1 MTDSAWSFFHK
12 STLLRRCLQNHGI
25 WLELFAY
32 VSAKRSGLFSDVRT
46 SVLVDW
52 DGSEYNSKGTRNEVD
67 VLAVHN
73 VTPVF
78 ISCKMGVP
86 TPLALSEIKMLSDKF
101 GGERTQTVLLTAAD
115 VEKKNPA
122 VAQRARDLGIYLLD
136 VRKMDSGALAKRL
149 RIIAEK

>member
-1 MTDSAWSFFHK
+1 M
-12 STLLRRCLQNHGI
+12 RRCLQNHGI

-52 DGSEYNSKGTRNEVD
+52 DGSEYNNKGTRNEVD

-115 VEKKNPA
+115 VEKKIRLWPSAPGTSEFTCLTPEKWIPVLWQSGCGSSPKNKNP
-122 VAQRARDLGIYLLD
+122 GISVPGMTESL
-136 VRKMDSGALAKRL
+136 
-149 RIIAEK
+149 

>member
-1 MTDSAWSFFHK
+1 M
-12 STLLRRCLQNHGI
+12 
-25 WLELFAY
+25 
-32 VSAKRSGLFSDVRT
+32 SAKRSGLFSDVRT

-52 DGSEYNSKGTRNEVD
+52 DGSEYNNKGTRNEVD

-136 VRKMDSGALAKRL
+136 ARKMDSGALAKRL

>member
-1 MTDSAWSFFHK
+1 M
-12 STLLRRCLQNHGI
+12 
-25 WLELFAY
+25 
-32 VSAKRSGLFSDVRT
+32 SAKRSGLFSDVRT

-52 DGSEYNSKGTRNEVD
+52 DGSEYNNKGTRNEVD

-73 VTPVF
+73 VTPFF

-136 VRKMDSGALAKRL
+136 ARKMDSGALAKRL